1 MNYQTVT
8 NLLREIPEISRGLK
22 SNNAQAK
29 KDMNR
34 VITSLAVARNHSG
47 AAEGTASLTALVNH
61 LSTKSNTVSKDM
73 QHTLGKM
80 ALLEFAKAFKSEADF
95 LNDKKVKP
103 LEKI

>member
-8 NLLREIPEISRGLK
+8 NLLKKIPEISKGLK
-22 SNNAQAK
+22 NNNPDAK

-34 VITSLAVARNHSG
+34 VIASLAAVRNHNG
-47 AAEGTASLTALVNH
+47 AAAGTVNFNSLVNF
-61 LSTKSNTVSKDM
+61 LSTKSDAISQDM
-73 QHTLGKM
+73 HKTLGKM

-95 LNDKKVKP
+95 LDDTKVKP